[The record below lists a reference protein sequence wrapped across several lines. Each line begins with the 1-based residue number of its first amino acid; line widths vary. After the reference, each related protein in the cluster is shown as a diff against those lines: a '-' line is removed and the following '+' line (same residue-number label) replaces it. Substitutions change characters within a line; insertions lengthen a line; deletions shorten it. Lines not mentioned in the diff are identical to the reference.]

1 MFAVAIISPLG
12 CVPPTRSLKTLLGNA
27 IPLRRSRHA
36 LQCARARICQIIT
49 FATWIRSSSVVVVV
63 VDILLFSLSLSL
75 SLSLSSNR
83 ETLTLSQFFKRLV
96 AAASGRQAPYM
107 MGLTMSPISILFHC
121 YSWFFFIALFKTIAG
136 ILESARSQNSNVN
149 TAVHCACNTCVGRE
163 GRQRKRESDAAAA
176 ALRCDTRGWACC
188 ASPQP
193 STSTGPTLTAC
204 MSPCNLCH
212 MKINL

>member
-1 MFAVAIISPLG
+1 M
-12 CVPPTRSLKTLLGNA
+12 RSLFDGHGMPFNVRAHEFARSSHSLLGFA
-27 IPLRRSRHA
+27 RRP
-36 LQCARARICQIIT
+36 
-49 FATWIRSSSVVVVV
+49 SSSSSTSS
-63 VDILLFSLSLSL
+63 FSL

-136 ILESARSQNSNVN
+136 ILESARSQNSHVN
-149 TAVHCACNTCVGRE
+149 TAVHCAWE

>member
-63 VDILLFSLSLSL
+63 DILLFSL

-121 YSWFFFIALFKTIAG
+121 YLWFFFIALFKTIAG

-149 TAVHCACNTCVGRE
+149 TAVHCAWE

>member
-49 FATWIRSSSVVVVV
+49 FATWIRSSSVVVV
-63 VDILLFSLSLSL
+63 DILLFSL

-121 YSWFFFIALFKTIAG
+121 YLWFFFIALFKTIAG

-149 TAVHCACNTCVGRE
+149 TAVHCAWE

>member
-1 MFAVAIISPLG
+1 M
-12 CVPPTRSLKTLLGNA
+12 RSANSFIKDIVGECDPSSTVTA
-27 IPLRRSRHA
+27 CPSM
-36 LQCARARICQIIT
+36 CART
-49 FATWIRSSSVVVVV
+49 NLPDHHIRYLDSLVVRRRRRRHPP
-63 VDILLFSLSLSL
+63 FLSL

-121 YSWFFFIALFKTIAG
+121 YLWFFFIALFKTIAG

-149 TAVHCACNTCVGRE
+149 TAVHCAWE